1 MNDIDFMAHVISE
14 VCNYA
19 LKNDLEPNE
28 TLRTIAENILALLEI
43 GSFNRWGKDEEE
55 LTHD

>member
-14 VCNYA
+14 ICNYA
-19 LKNDLEPNE
+19 VKNDMEPNE

-43 GSFNRWGKDEEE
+43 GSFSSCGKDKEE